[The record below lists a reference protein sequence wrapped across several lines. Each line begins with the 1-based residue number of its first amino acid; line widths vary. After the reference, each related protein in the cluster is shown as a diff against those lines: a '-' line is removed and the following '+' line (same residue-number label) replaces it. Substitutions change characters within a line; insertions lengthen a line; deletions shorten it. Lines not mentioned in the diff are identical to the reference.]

1 MLSTKALGVYLNDHL
16 AGSVAGVSLIEQSR
30 DHNKGTP
37 LGAFLDGLLDEVRAD
52 QQALEGLMEQLGIDK
67 SQIKQAGTWLVEKFT
82 RLKFMTSGGTGEGL
96 RNLLELEALRLGV
109 QGKHA
114 LWLALEEVADL
125 DPRLA
130 GADVKTLRARAELQ
144 IEGIE
149 EHRLEAARGAFL
161 DSDPGH

>member
-16 AGSVAGVSLIEQSR
+16 AGSVVGVDLIEQSR

-37 LGAFLDGLLDEVRAD
+37 LGAFLDTLLDEVRAD
-52 QQALEGLMEQLGIDK
+52 QQALEALMGQLGIDK
-67 SQIKQAGTWLVEKFT
+67 SPVKQASTWVVEKFT
-82 RLKFMTSGGTGEGL
+82 RLKFMTSGATGEEL

-130 GADVKTLRARAELQ
+130 GPDLKNLRARAELQ

-149 EHRLEAARGAFL
+149 EHRLKAARSAFGE
-161 DSDPGH
+161 SA

>member
-16 AGSVAGVSLIEQSR
+16 AGSVVGVDLIEQSR
-30 DHNKGTP
+30 GHNKGTP
-37 LGAFLDGLLDEVRAD
+37 LGAFLDTLLDEVRAD
-52 QQALEGLMEQLGIDK
+52 QQALEALMGQLGIDK
-67 SQIKQAGTWLVEKFT
+67 SPVKQASTWVVEKFT
-82 RLKFMTSGGTGEGL
+82 QLKFMTSGATREEL

-130 GADVKTLRARAELQ
+130 GPDLKNLRARAELQ

-149 EHRLEAARGAFL
+149 EHRLEAARSAFGE
-161 DSDPGH
+161 SA

>member
-16 AGSVAGVSLIEQSR
+16 AGSVAGVDLIDQSR

-37 LGAFLDGLLDEVRAD
+37 LGAFLDALLEEVRAD
-52 QQALEGLMEQLGIDK
+52 QQALEALMEQLGIEK
-67 SQIKQAGTWLVEKFT
+67 SQVKQASTWVVEKFT
-82 RLKFMTSGGTGEGL
+82 RLTFMTSGATGEEL
-96 RNLLELEALRLGV
+96 RNLLELEAVRLGV

-130 GADVKTLRARAELQ
+130 GPDLKNLRARAELQ

-149 EHRLEAARGAFL
+149 EHRLEAVRSAFGG
-161 DSDPGH
+161 SA